1 MDFKKLKDLSSAE
14 LTERRKEVE
23 KQLSELLSKSSLS
36 SMEKPHLKRSYK
48 RQLAQIET
56 LLVEKK

>member
-1 MDFKKLKDLSSAE
+1 MDFKKLKELSSTE
-14 LTERRKEVE
+14 LIERRKEVE
-23 KQLSELLSKSSLS
+23 KQLSELFLKSSLT